1 MKNKFNSA
9 CNYFFSNFWLKK
21 IFPTIVLFQIIACSN
36 EGLFFEDAYVIENV
50 GIIDP
55 IDGLELNMSV
65 VIKENKI
72 LDIFKTREIVLSP
85 TNKVH
90 KGTNKFIIPGLWDSH
105 IHFAFEKDLAT
116 SMPNLFLYHGITS
129 LRDTGGE
136 FDFVNKFK
144 QEAISNPKTKSRVKI
159 AGPLIDGKFNVYDGS
174 NIYFPKLSIQ
184 NIDNDQLER
193 NVRLLIDKKVD
204 FLKAYEML
212 SPAQFKILSNLA
224 KENNLKL
231 TGHVPLSMSVIEA
244 SNLGLNSME
253 HLRNLELSMTEMS
266 EKLFQERKNLLLN
279 KSSIKGSELRSLIHS
294 KQRMKSINDL
304 DSIKINNVIDALIK
318 NDVWQIPTLILYKNF
333 ANKTFKNPDYL
344 QFLNLLP
351 EERKEEWIKKINAID
366 NVISKDVVEY
376 TVWSKKMVDFMHDRG
391 ISFMAGT
398 DTPIGFLIPGLSLH
412 QEIQELYE
420 SGLSELEAIQTATI
434 NPAKYFNLENSLGRI
449 KSGFIADLIILD
461 KNPLE
466 SISNTKSIHA
476 VIKEGH
482 LMNRSYLD
490 SLMK

>member
-1 MKNKFNSA
+1 
-9 CNYFFSNFWLKK
+9 
-21 IFPTIVLFQIIACSN
+21 
-36 EGLFFEDAYVIENV
+36 
-50 GIIDP
+50 
-55 IDGLELNMSV
+55 
-65 VIKENKI
+65 
-72 LDIFKTREIVLSP
+72 
-85 TNKVH
+85 
-90 KGTNKFIIPGLWDSH
+90 
-105 IHFAFEKDLAT
+105 
-116 SMPNLFLYHGITS
+116 
-129 LRDTGGE
+129 
-136 FDFVNKFK
+136 
-144 QEAISNPKTKSRVKI
+144 
-159 AGPLIDGKFNVYDGS
+159 
-174 NIYFPKLSIQ
+174 
-184 NIDNDQLER
+184 
-193 NVRLLIDKKVD
+193 
-204 FLKAYEML
+204 ML

-412 QEIQELYE
+412 QEIQELHE